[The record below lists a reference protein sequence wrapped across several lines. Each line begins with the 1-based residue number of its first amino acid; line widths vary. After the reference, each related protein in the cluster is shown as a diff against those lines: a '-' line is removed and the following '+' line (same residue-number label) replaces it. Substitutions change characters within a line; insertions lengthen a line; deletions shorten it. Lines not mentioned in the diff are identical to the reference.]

1 MVSSVPH
8 SSHVHNL
15 SFFCLDCKRLFFYKI
30 NVEVEHFCKHLMQ
43 AIQKDNYEK
52 NYLKYNFACIGKLYK
67 HIFCT
72 VDRRW

>member
-1 MVSSVPH
+1 M
-8 SSHVHNL
+8 
-15 SFFCLDCKRLFFYKI
+15 CIICLFFGLIVKGFFFLYKI

-52 NYLKYNFACIGKLYK
+52 IYLKYNFACIGKLYK